1 MICDPPLG
9 REPNNCGD
17 PEVGDYTVLLLDS
30 VTWAEG
36 ATWMTAEEIAEWA
49 QSVPFAVEAELE
61 LEGGTKFRKGQ
72 HHEPD
77 KTLLVDANLI

>member
-49 QSVPFAVEAELE
+49 QSVHFVCQVSAHDAGDRR
-61 LEGGTKFRKGQ
+61 GGAGGGGG
-72 HHEPD
+72 H
-77 KTLLVDANLI
+77 